1 MCRRQVLGLLA
12 QVPCHGEETSTINN
26 MLWSGT
32 SNSTCTAMHNN
43 HQTELQQ
50 HCTAL
55 QLTTCCGQSNST
67 ALQCTTTIKQ
77 NCKILT
83 FSNGFGRVSVVS
95 QYFGDG
101 CLVVGQTSDGIG
113 IEHSPSPSITG
124 KANANRDSAG
134 HHGTTRR

>member
-1 MCRRQVLGLLA
+1 LFA
-12 QVPCHGEETSTINN
+12 QVPCHGQETSTINN

-32 SNSTCTAMHNN
+32 SNSTCTALA
-43 HQTELQQ
+43 LQCTTTIKQ
-50 HCTAL
+50 NCNSTAL

-101 CLVVGQTSDGIG
+101 CLVVGQTSDSIG